1 MDPLQQPAASE
12 MDDYLAWL
20 IAGFVLVIVEL
31 VSGSFYLLV
40 LGIAAFAGAAVA
52 YAKLGI
58 AVQAIT
64 AAVVAVAGMGW
75 VRKYRSRTKG
85 EVMRSPDHGQP
96 APFETWIDRDARRA
110 RVKHRGV
117 SWEAV
122 VEGDVSGQP
131 GEVLYVL
138 AVDGNTLKVSKTRPA

>member
-1 MDPLQQPAASE
+1 
-12 MDDYLAWL
+12 MDDYLVWL

-31 VSGSFYLLV
+31 VSGTFYLLV

-52 YAKLGI
+52 YAKLGM
-58 AVQAIT
+58 AAQAIT

-75 VRKYRSRTKG
+75 VRKYRGRTKG
-85 EVMRSPDHGQP
+85 EAMRSPDHGQP
-96 APFETWIDRDARRA
+96 APFETWIDKATRRA

-122 VEGDVSGQP
+122 VEGDVSGEP
-131 GEVLYVL
+131 GEMLYVL

>member
-1 MDPLQQPAASE
+1 MQQPAALR

-52 YAKLGI
+52 YAKAGI

-64 AAVVAVAGMGW
+64 AAVVAVAGMVW
-75 VRKYRSRTKG
+75 VRNYRRRTKG

-96 APFETWIDRDARRA
+96 APFEAWLDQASRRA

-117 SWEAV
+117 SGEAV
-122 VEGDVSGQP
+122 VEGDVSGEP

-138 AVDGNTLKVSKTRPA
+138 AVDGNTLKVSTTRPA

>member
-1 MDPLQQPAASE
+1 
-12 MDDYLAWL
+12 MDDYLIWL
-20 IAGFVLVIVEL
+20 IAGFVLVIAEL
-31 VSGSFYLLV
+31 VSGTFFLLV

-58 AVQAIT
+58 WVQALT
-64 AAVVAVAGMGW
+64 AAAVAVAGMGW
-75 VRKYRSRTKG
+75 VQRYRRQTRG
-85 EVMRSPDHGQP
+85 ETMRSPDHGQP
-96 APFETWIDRDARRA
+96 APFESWIDRTSGRA

-122 VEGDVSGQP
+122 IEGEVTGEP

>member
-117 SWEAV
+117 YW
-122 VEGDVSGQP
+122 
-131 GEVLYVL
+131 
-138 AVDGNTLKVSKTRPA
+138 